1 MCRQNALLELI
12 TVWHAICYSQPEF
25 KSSED
30 GMLWTLFVILLFL
43 WGIGLATS
51 FTLSGFIHLLP
62 LMAGVI
68 ALVGTIQR
76 RQLTS

>member
-1 MCRQNALLELI
+1 
-12 TVWHAICYSQPEF
+12 
-25 KSSED
+25 
-30 GMLWTLFVILLFL
+30 MLWTLFVLLLFL
-43 WGIGLATS
+43 WCIGLATS

-62 LMAGVI
+62 LMAAVV